1 MLVAVMGPFTTTPED
16 AEHFRREAMGAFA
29 HEVRTPLTSIK
40 MVMELARRQS
50 SHGELL
56 LDTELA
62 EMLKSSVEDLQ
73 QLADDLQEASRLER
87 GKVALSTGPCEIA
100 TALDAARELAGNI
113 SLAGIPEPGLEG
125 PWDAARLVRA
135 IAGFAVS
142 ANRIGDGSGTVQVEA
157 VRKGRRPTSLS
168 PAGFPPAPR
177 SRLQLMRGFR
187 SFVRDSLYWPW
198 ADPYTAGGPSDSRL
212 FVSRFRWAPVERSGE
227 RPDEDP
233 SRGR

>member
-157 VRKGRRPTSLS
+157 VRKGQTADLTFTSGV
-168 PAGFPPAPR
+168 PAGSEKPIAADAGFSFFR
-177 SRLQLMRGFR
+177 SRQLVLAMGGSVHCRRAERFATIRVALPLG
-187 SFVRDSLYWPW
+187 SGGEVR
-198 ADPYTAGGPSDSRL
+198 
-212 FVSRFRWAPVERSGE
+212 
-227 RPDEDP
+227 
-233 SRGR
+233 